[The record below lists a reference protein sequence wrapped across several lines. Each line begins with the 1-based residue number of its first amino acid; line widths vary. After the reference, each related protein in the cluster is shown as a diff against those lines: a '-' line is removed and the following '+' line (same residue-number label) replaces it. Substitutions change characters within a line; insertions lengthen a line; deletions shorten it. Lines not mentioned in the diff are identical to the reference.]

1 MVGSVL
7 WVLLCGWFG
16 VDLGIVFMWEVV
28 MHPGLGYFAI
38 GLRVAGDLGLPAGVV
53 VVSCFLGVVIVIS
66 VVCISVC
73 GSF

>member
-1 MVGSVL
+1 
-7 WVLLCGWFG
+7 
-16 VDLGIVFMWEVV
+16 